1 MRNINKRR
9 DIWDKNRKLNNSKVI
24 RRHLTRIGQ
33 RDLIGESKDLNI
45 IIKNH
50 NRQLKKTIYPIKLIY
65 YCNRK
70 RIKKSDYYIVYI

>member
-24 RRHLTRIGQ
+24 RRHLIRIGQ
-33 RDLIGESKDLNI
+33 RDLIGESRDLNI

-50 NRQLKKTIYPIKLIY
+50 NRQLKKTI
-65 YCNRK
+65 
-70 RIKKSDYYIVYI
+70 